1 MYVPPMDGGNQVFV
15 LGEVRTPGAYPVE
28 AGREV
33 TLVELIARAG
43 GHDVRR
49 RFGRSADLCP
59 GRCEGLPVGTYR
71 CGRFSLLK
79 GN

>member
-33 TLVELIARAG
+33 TLIELIARAG
-43 GHDVRR
+43 GTTPT
-49 RFGRSADLCP
+49 ADLS
-59 GRCEGLPVGTYR
+59 GVRIYVWGDVKAMSRRHRCRRVS
-71 CGRFSLLK
+71 F
-79 GN
+79 